1 MRTLKLPF
9 VETKNVEM
17 FVIKTKTPLCV
28 SKSSTGG
35 NKFPSANTFLEIL
48 EGGSKTGRRSGWDGR
63 GILFLGI
70 DFFLTTGGSIIYK
83 TKQYKIK

>member
-48 EGGSKTGRRSGWDGR
+48 EGGGQKLVGGRDGMVE
-63 GILFLGI
+63 GFYFLGI
-70 DFFLTTGGSIIYK
+70 DFFLTTGGRSF
-83 TKQYKIK
+83 TKQNNIK